1 MWRDDD
7 NEQHGGFEY
16 EYVIIATWVFLR
28 GVFIIPSFLC
38 YKCGQ
43 IE

>member
-7 NEQHGGFEY
+7 NEQHGDFEY
-16 EYVIIATWVFLR
+16 EYVSIATWVFLL

-38 YKCGQ
+38 F
-43 IE
+43 